1 MGKELDIFNGN
12 SEENV
17 PESGAKSLSVEGG
30 LAAVPAIVMVGGER
44 SAYRFLEFFAANIR
58 NLNTRLAYYHAVC
71 EFFAWCEAR
80 RVRELSDIRSH
91 HVAGYIE
98 ALTKTY
104 AAPSVKG
111 V

>member
-44 SAYRFLEFFAANIR
+44 SAYRFLEFFA
-58 NLNTRLAYYHAVC
+58 
-71 EFFAWCEAR
+71 WCEAR
-80 RVRELSDIRSH
+80 RVRELSDSRSH